1 MQSDK
6 RKYLVIINPH
16 SGTTK
21 KTNIPEL
28 TNNFLSEG
36 GERELYFVYTN
47 GEGHA
52 RRIIEDIAGRGFDA
66 VIGVGGDGTINE
78 VADAVR
84 TTDMTMGIIP
94 MGSGN
99 GLARSLDIP
108 MNPEGA
114 LAVIRRGYVKQID
127 CCEAGGVPFFV
138 TFGVGFDAQVTASYD
153 QKSFRGPLSY
163 VLSTVDQLIKHKPLP
178 YRLHLNG
185 EVIEQ
190 RAFLVTCA
198 NADQYGNNA
207 IIAPD
212 AELDDG
218 LFDVVVIRD
227 LSLLT
232 APHVAISLFT
242 KRIDNNASI
251 DIYRTNHLII
261 ERDSDGLAQADG
273 ELLELGRRIEVT
285 IQKQQLSILSPCPKD

>member
-1 MQSDK
+1 MKGAK
-6 RKYLVIINPH
+6 RKYLTIINPH
-16 SGTTK
+16 SGTSR
-21 KTNIPEL
+21 KTSIPEL
-28 TNNFLSEG
+28 AYNILSENG
-36 GERELYFVYTN
+36 SELYFVYTN
-47 GEGHA
+47 EQGHVA
-52 RRIIEDIAGRGFDA
+52 QIIDDVATQGFDV

-84 TTDMTMGIIP
+84 PTDMTMGIIP

-108 MNPEGA
+108 MDPEAA
-114 LAVIRRGYVKQID
+114 LEVIRKGYIKRID
-127 CCEAGGVPFFV
+127 CCEANGVPFFV

-163 VLSTVDQLIKHKPLP
+163 VLSTVDQFIKHKSSL

-190 RAFLVTCA
+190 KAFLVTCA

-207 IIAPD
+207 IIAPE

-218 LFDVVVIRD
+218 LFDVVVIRNM
-227 LSLLT
+227 SLLK
-232 APHVAISLFT
+232 APQVAINLFT
-242 KRIDNNASI
+242 KNINESASI
-251 DIYRTNHLII
+251 DIYRTDHLVI
-261 ERDSDGLAQADG
+261 EREEEDYAQVDG
-273 ELLELGRRIEVT
+273 ELLELGRRIEIT
-285 IQKQQLSILSPCPKD
+285 IQKQQLPILVPLPKS

>member
-1 MQSDK
+1 MKGVK
-6 RKYLVIINPH
+6 RKYLTIINPH
-16 SGTTK
+16 SGTSR
-21 KTNIPEL
+21 KTSIPEL
-28 TNNFLSEG
+28 AYNILSENG
-36 GERELYFVYTN
+36 SELYFVYTN
-47 GEGHA
+47 EQGHVA
-52 RRIIEDIAGRGFDA
+52 QIIDDVATQGFDV

-84 TTDMTMGIIP
+84 PTDMTMGIIP

-108 MNPEGA
+108 MDPEGA
-114 LAVIRRGYVKQID
+114 LEVIRKGYVKRID
-127 CCEAGGVPFFV
+127 CCEANGVPFFV

-163 VLSTVDQLIKHKPLP
+163 IISTVDQFIKHKSSL

-190 RAFLVTCA
+190 KAFLVTCA

-207 IIAPD
+207 IIAPE

-218 LFDVVVIRD
+218 LFDVVVIRNM
-227 LSLLT
+227 SLLK
-232 APHVAISLFT
+232 APQVAINLFT
-242 KRIDNNASI
+242 KNINESASI
-251 DIYRTNHLII
+251 DIYRTDHLII
-261 ERDSDGLAQADG
+261 EREEADYAQVDG
-273 ELLELGRRIEVT
+273 ELLELGRRIEIT
-285 IQKQQLSILSPCPKD
+285 IQKQQLPILVPLPRS

>member
-1 MQSDK
+1 MKGAK
-6 RKYLVIINPH
+6 RKYLTIINPH
-16 SGTTK
+16 SGTSR
-21 KTNIPEL
+21 KTSIPEL
-28 TNNFLSEG
+28 AYNILSENG
-36 GERELYFVYTN
+36 SELYFVYTN
-47 GEGHA
+47 EQGHVA
-52 RRIIEDIAGRGFDA
+52 QIIDDVATQGFDV

-84 TTDMTMGIIP
+84 PTDMTMGIIP

-108 MNPEGA
+108 MDPEAA
-114 LAVIRRGYVKQID
+114 LEVIRKGYIKRID
-127 CCEAGGVPFFV
+127 CCEANGFPFFV

-163 VLSTVDQLIKHKPLP
+163 VLSTVDQFIKHKSSL

-190 RAFLVTCA
+190 KAFLVTCA

-207 IIAPD
+207 IIAPE

-218 LFDVVVIRD
+218 LFDVVVIRNM
-227 LSLLT
+227 SLLK
-232 APHVAISLFT
+232 APQVAINLFT
-242 KRIDNNASI
+242 KNINESASI
-251 DIYRTNHLII
+251 DIYRTDHLVI
-261 ERDSDGLAQADG
+261 EREEEDYAQVDG
-273 ELLELGRRIEVT
+273 ELLELGRRIEIT
-285 IQKQQLSILSPCPKD
+285 IQKQQLPILVPLPKS

>member
-1 MQSDK
+1 MKGAK
-6 RKYLVIINPH
+6 RKYLTIINPH
-16 SGTTK
+16 SGTSR
-21 KTNIPEL
+21 KTSIPEL
-28 TNNFLSEG
+28 AYNILSENG
-36 GERELYFVYTN
+36 SELYFVYTN
-47 GEGHA
+47 EQGHVA
-52 RRIIEDIAGRGFDA
+52 QIIDDVATQGFDV

-84 TTDMTMGIIP
+84 STDMTMGIIP

-108 MNPEGA
+108 MDPEGA
-114 LAVIRRGYVKQID
+114 LEVIRKGYVKRID
-127 CCEAGGVPFFV
+127 CCEANGVPFFV

-163 VLSTVDQLIKHKPLP
+163 IISTVDQFIKHKSSL

-190 RAFLVTCA
+190 KAFLVTCA

-207 IIAPD
+207 IIAPE

-218 LFDVVVIRD
+218 LFDVVVIRNM
-227 LSLLT
+227 SLLK
-232 APHVAISLFT
+232 APQVAINLFT
-242 KRIDNNASI
+242 KNINESASI
-251 DIYRTNHLII
+251 DIYRTDHLII
-261 ERDSDGLAQADG
+261 EREEADYAQVDG
-273 ELLELGRRIEVT
+273 ELLELGRRIEIT
-285 IQKQQLSILSPCPKD
+285 IQKQQLPILVPLPRS

>member
-1 MQSDK
+1 MKGVK
-6 RKYLVIINPH
+6 RKYLTIINPN
-16 SGTTK
+16 SGTSR
-21 KTNIPEL
+21 KTSIPEL
-28 TNNFLSEG
+28 AYNILSENG
-36 GERELYFVYTN
+36 SELYFVYTN
-47 GEGHA
+47 EQGHVA
-52 RRIIEDIAGRGFDA
+52 QIIDDVATQGFDV

-84 TTDMTMGIIP
+84 PTDMTMGIIP

-108 MNPEGA
+108 MDPEAA
-114 LAVIRRGYVKQID
+114 LEVIRKGYIKRID
-127 CCEAGGVPFFV
+127 CCEANGVPFFV

-163 VLSTVDQLIKHKPLP
+163 VLSTVDQFIKHKSSL

-190 RAFLVTCA
+190 KAFLVTCA

-207 IIAPD
+207 IIAPE

-218 LFDVVVIRD
+218 LFDVVVIRNM
-227 LSLLT
+227 SLLK
-232 APHVAISLFT
+232 APQVAINLFT
-242 KRIDNNASI
+242 KNINESASI
-251 DIYRTNHLII
+251 DIYRTDHLII
-261 ERDSDGLAQADG
+261 EREDADYAQVDG
-273 ELLELGRRIEVT
+273 ELLELGRRIEIT
-285 IQKQQLSILSPCPKD
+285 IQKQQLPILVPLPKS

>member
-1 MQSDK
+1 MKGAK
-6 RKYLVIINPH
+6 RKYLTIINPN
-16 SGTTK
+16 SGTSR
-21 KTNIPEL
+21 KTSIPEL
-28 TNNFLSEG
+28 AYNILSENG
-36 GERELYFVYTN
+36 SELYFVYTN
-47 GEGHA
+47 EQGHVA
-52 RRIIEDIAGRGFDA
+52 QIIDDVAGQGFDV

-84 TTDMTMGIIP
+84 PTDMTMGIIP

-108 MNPEGA
+108 MDPEAA
-114 LAVIRRGYVKQID
+114 LEVIRKGYIKRID
-127 CCEAGGVPFFV
+127 CCEANGVPFFV

-163 VLSTVDQLIKHKPLP
+163 VLSTVDQFIKHKSSL

-190 RAFLVTCA
+190 KAFLVTCA

-207 IIAPD
+207 IIAPE

-218 LFDVVVIRD
+218 LFDVVVIRNM
-227 LSLLT
+227 SLLK
-232 APHVAISLFT
+232 APQVAINLFT
-242 KRIDNNASI
+242 KNINESASI
-251 DIYRTNHLII
+251 DIYRTDHLVI
-261 ERDSDGLAQADG
+261 EREEEDYAQVDG
-273 ELLELGRRIEVT
+273 ELLELGRRIEIT
-285 IQKQQLSILSPCPKD
+285 IQKQQLPILVPLPKS

>member
-1 MQSDK
+1 MKGSK
-6 RKYLVIINPH
+6 RKYLTIINPN
-16 SGTTK
+16 SGTSR
-21 KTNIPEL
+21 KTSIPEL
-28 TNNFLSEG
+28 AYNILSENG
-36 GERELYFVYTN
+36 SELYFVYTN
-47 GEGHA
+47 EQGHVA
-52 RRIIEDIAGRGFDA
+52 QIIDDVAGQGFDV

-84 TTDMTMGIIP
+84 PTDMTMGIIP

-108 MNPEGA
+108 MDPEAA
-114 LAVIRRGYVKQID
+114 LEVIRKGYIKRID
-127 CCEAGGVPFFV
+127 CCEANGVPFFV

-163 VLSTVDQLIKHKPLP
+163 VLSTVDQFIKHKSSL

-190 RAFLVTCA
+190 KAFLVTCA

-207 IIAPD
+207 IIAPE

-218 LFDVVVIRD
+218 LFDVVVIRNM
-227 LSLLT
+227 SLLK
-232 APHVAISLFT
+232 APQVAINLFT
-242 KRIDNNASI
+242 KNINESASI
-251 DIYRTNHLII
+251 DIYRTDHLII
-261 ERDSDGLAQADG
+261 ERENADYAQVDG
-273 ELLELGRRIEVT
+273 ELLELGRRIEIT
-285 IQKQQLSILSPCPKD
+285 IQKQQLPILVPLPKS

>member
-1 MQSDK
+1 MKGAK
-6 RKYLVIINPH
+6 RKYLTIINPH
-16 SGTTK
+16 SGTSR
-21 KTNIPEL
+21 KTSIPEL
-28 TNNFLSEG
+28 AYNILSENG
-36 GERELYFVYTN
+36 SELYFVYTN
-47 GEGHA
+47 EQGHVA
-52 RRIIEDIAGRGFDA
+52 QIIDDVAGQGFDV

-84 TTDMTMGIIP
+84 PTDMTMGIIP

-108 MNPEGA
+108 MDPEAA
-114 LAVIRRGYVKQID
+114 LEVIRKGYIKRID
-127 CCEAGGVPFFV
+127 CCEANGVPFFV

-163 VLSTVDQLIKHKPLP
+163 VLSTVDQFIKHKSSL

-190 RAFLVTCA
+190 KAFLVTCA

-207 IIAPD
+207 IIAPE

-218 LFDVVVIRD
+218 LFDVVVIRNM
-227 LSLLT
+227 SLLK
-232 APHVAISLFT
+232 APQVAIKLFT
-242 KRIDNNASI
+242 KNINESASI
-251 DIYRTNHLII
+251 DIYRTDHLVI
-261 ERDSDGLAQADG
+261 EREEEDYAQVDG
-273 ELLELGRRIEVT
+273 ELLELGRRIEIT
-285 IQKQQLSILSPCPKD
+285 IQKQQLPILVPLPKS

>member
-1 MQSDK
+1 MKGAK
-6 RKYLVIINPH
+6 RKYLTIINPH
-16 SGTTK
+16 SGTSR

-28 TNNFLSEG
+28 AYNILSESDS
-36 GERELYFVYTN
+36 ELYFVYTN
-47 GEGHA
+47 DQGHVA
-52 RRIIEDIAGRGFDA
+52 QIIDDVVGQGFDV

-84 TTDMTMGIIP
+84 PTSMTMGVIP

-108 MNPEGA
+108 MDPEAA
-114 LAVIRRGYVKQID
+114 LEVIRRGYVKRID
-127 CCEAGGVPFFV
+127 CCEANGVPFFV

-163 VLSTVDQLIKHKPLP
+163 VLSTVDQFIKHKSSL

-190 RAFLVTCA
+190 KAFLVTCA

-207 IIAPD
+207 IIAPE

-218 LFDVVVIRD
+218 LFDVVVIRNM
-227 LSLLT
+227 SLLK
-232 APHVAISLFT
+232 APQVAINLFT
-242 KRIDNNASI
+242 KNINESASI
-251 DIYRTNHLII
+251 DIYRTDHLII
-261 ERDSDGLAQADG
+261 EREEADYAQVDG
-273 ELLELGRRIEVT
+273 ELLELGRRIEIT
-285 IQKQQLSILSPCPKD
+285 IQKQQLPILVPLPRS

>member
-1 MQSDK
+1 MKGAK
-6 RKYLVIINPH
+6 RKYLTIINQH
-16 SGTTK
+16 SGTSR
-21 KTNIPEL
+21 KTSIPEL
-28 TNNFLSEG
+28 AYNILSENG
-36 GERELYFVYTN
+36 SELYFVYTN
-47 GEGHA
+47 EQGHVA
-52 RRIIEDIAGRGFDA
+52 QIIDDVATQGFDV

-84 TTDMTMGIIP
+84 PTDMAMGIIP

-108 MNPEGA
+108 MDPEGA
-114 LAVIRRGYVKQID
+114 LEVIRKGYVKRID
-127 CCEAGGVPFFV
+127 CCEANGVPFFV

-163 VLSTVDQLIKHKPLP
+163 IISTVDQFIKHKSSL

-190 RAFLVTCA
+190 KAFLVTCA

-207 IIAPD
+207 IIAPE

-218 LFDVVVIRD
+218 LFDVVVIRNM
-227 LSLLT
+227 SLLK
-232 APHVAISLFT
+232 APQVAINLFT
-242 KRIDNNASI
+242 KNINESASI
-251 DIYRTNHLII
+251 DIYRTDHLII
-261 ERDSDGLAQADG
+261 EREEADYAQVDG
-273 ELLELGRRIEVT
+273 ELLELGRRIEIT
-285 IQKQQLSILSPCPKD
+285 IQKQQLPILVPLLKS

>member
-1 MQSDK
+1 MKGAK
-6 RKYLVIINPH
+6 RKYLTIINPN
-16 SGTTK
+16 SGTSR
-21 KTNIPEL
+21 KTSIPEL
-28 TNNFLSEG
+28 AYNILSENG
-36 GERELYFVYTN
+36 SELYFVYTN
-47 GEGHA
+47 EQGHVA
-52 RRIIEDIAGRGFDA
+52 QIIDDVATQGFDV

-84 TTDMTMGIIP
+84 PTDMTMGIIP

-108 MNPEGA
+108 MDPEAA
-114 LAVIRRGYVKQID
+114 LEVIRKGYIKRID
-127 CCEAGGVPFFV
+127 CCEANGVPFFV

-163 VLSTVDQLIKHKPLP
+163 VLSTVDQFIKHKSSL

-190 RAFLVTCA
+190 KAFLVTCA

-207 IIAPD
+207 IIAPE

-218 LFDVVVIRD
+218 LFDVVVIRNM
-227 LSLLT
+227 SLLK
-232 APHVAISLFT
+232 APQVAINLFT
-242 KRIDNNASI
+242 KNINESASI
-251 DIYRTNHLII
+251 DIYRTDHLII
-261 ERDSDGLAQADG
+261 EREEADYAQVDG
-273 ELLELGRRIEVT
+273 ELLELGRRIEIT
-285 IQKQQLSILSPCPKD
+285 IQKQQLPILVPLPKS

>member
-1 MQSDK
+1 MKGSK
-6 RKYLVIINPH
+6 RKYLTIINPN
-16 SGTTK
+16 SGTSR
-21 KTNIPEL
+21 KTSIPEL
-28 TNNFLSEG
+28 AYNILSENG
-36 GERELYFVYTN
+36 SELYFVYTN
-47 GEGHA
+47 EQGHVA
-52 RRIIEDIAGRGFDA
+52 QIIDDVAGQGFDV

-84 TTDMTMGIIP
+84 PTDMTMGIIP

-108 MNPEGA
+108 MDPEAA
-114 LAVIRRGYVKQID
+114 LEVIRKGYIKRID
-127 CCEAGGVPFFV
+127 CCEANGIPFFV

-163 VLSTVDQLIKHKPLP
+163 VLSTVDQFIKHKSSL

-190 RAFLVTCA
+190 KAFLVTCA

-207 IIAPD
+207 IIAPE

-218 LFDVVVIRD
+218 LFDVVVIRNM
-227 LSLLT
+227 SLLK
-232 APHVAISLFT
+232 APQVAINLFT
-242 KRIDNNASI
+242 KNINESASI
-251 DIYRTNHLII
+251 DIYRTDHLVI
-261 ERDSDGLAQADG
+261 EREEEDYAQVDG
-273 ELLELGRRIEVT
+273 ELLELGRRIEIT
-285 IQKQQLSILSPCPKD
+285 IQKQQLPILVPLPKS

>member
-1 MQSDK
+1 MKGAK
-6 RKYLVIINPH
+6 RKYLTIINPH
-16 SGTTK
+16 SGTSR
-21 KTNIPEL
+21 KTSIPEL
-28 TNNFLSEG
+28 AYNILSDNG
-36 GERELYFVYTN
+36 SELYFVYTN
-47 GEGHA
+47 EQGHVA
-52 RRIIEDIAGRGFDA
+52 QIIDDVASQGFDV

-84 TTDMTMGIIP
+84 PTDMTMGIIP

-108 MNPEGA
+108 MDPEAA
-114 LAVIRRGYVKQID
+114 LEVIRKGYIKRID
-127 CCEAGGVPFFV
+127 CCEANGFPFFV

-163 VLSTVDQLIKHKPLP
+163 VLSTVDQFIKHKSSL

-190 RAFLVTCA
+190 KAFLVTCA

-207 IIAPD
+207 IIAPE

-218 LFDVVVIRD
+218 LFDVVVIRNM
-227 LSLLT
+227 SLLK
-232 APHVAISLFT
+232 APQVAINLFT
-242 KRIDNNASI
+242 KNINESASI
-251 DIYRTNHLII
+251 DIYRTDHLVI
-261 ERDSDGLAQADG
+261 EREEKDYAQVDG
-273 ELLELGRRIEVT
+273 ELLELGRRIEIT
-285 IQKQQLSILSPCPKD
+285 IQKQQLPILVPLPKS

>member
-1 MQSDK
+1 MKGAK
-6 RKYLVIINPH
+6 RKYLTIINPH
-16 SGTTK
+16 SGTGR
-21 KTNIPEL
+21 KTSIPEL
-28 TNNFLSEG
+28 AYNILSENG
-36 GERELYFVYTN
+36 SELYFVYTN
-47 GEGHA
+47 EQGHVA
-52 RRIIEDIAGRGFDA
+52 QIIDDVATQGFDV

-84 TTDMTMGIIP
+84 PTDMTMGIIP

-108 MNPEGA
+108 MDPEAA
-114 LAVIRRGYVKQID
+114 LEVIRKGYIKRID
-127 CCEAGGVPFFV
+127 CCEANGFPFFV

-163 VLSTVDQLIKHKPLP
+163 VLSTVDQFIKHKSSL

-190 RAFLVTCA
+190 KAFLVTCA

-207 IIAPD
+207 IIAPE

-218 LFDVVVIRD
+218 LFDVVVIRNM
-227 LSLLT
+227 SLLK
-232 APHVAISLFT
+232 APQVAINLFT
-242 KRIDNNASI
+242 KNINESASI
-251 DIYRTNHLII
+251 DIYRTDHLVI
-261 ERDSDGLAQADG
+261 EREEKDYAQVDG
-273 ELLELGRRIEVT
+273 ELLELGCRIEIT
-285 IQKQQLSILSPCPKD
+285 IQKQQLPILVPLPKS

>member
-1 MQSDK
+1 MKGVK
-6 RKYLVIINPH
+6 RKYLTIINPH
-16 SGTTK
+16 SGTSR
-21 KTNIPEL
+21 KTSIPEL
-28 TNNFLSEG
+28 AYNILSENG
-36 GERELYFVYTN
+36 SELYFVYTN
-47 GEGHA
+47 EQGHVA
-52 RRIIEDIAGRGFDA
+52 QIIDDVATQGFDV

-84 TTDMTMGIIP
+84 PTDMAMGIIP

-108 MNPEGA
+108 MDPEGA
-114 LAVIRRGYVKQID
+114 LEVIRKGYVKRID
-127 CCEAGGVPFFV
+127 CCEANGIPFFV

-163 VLSTVDQLIKHKPLP
+163 IISTVDQFIKHKSSL

-190 RAFLVTCA
+190 KAFLVTCA

-207 IIAPD
+207 IIAPE

-218 LFDVVVIRD
+218 LFDVVVIRNM
-227 LSLLT
+227 SLLK
-232 APHVAISLFT
+232 APQVAINLFT
-242 KRIDNNASI
+242 KNINESASI
-251 DIYRTNHLII
+251 DIYRTDYLII
-261 ERDSDGLAQADG
+261 EREEADYAQVDG
-273 ELLELGRRIEVT
+273 ELLELGRRIEIT
-285 IQKQQLSILSPCPKD
+285 IQKQQLPILVPLLKS

>member
-1 MQSDK
+1 MKGAK
-6 RKYLVIINPH
+6 RKYLTIINPN
-16 SGTTK
+16 SGTSR
-21 KTNIPEL
+21 KTSIPEL
-28 TNNFLSEG
+28 AYNILSENG
-36 GERELYFVYTN
+36 SELYFVYTN
-47 GEGHA
+47 EQGHVA
-52 RRIIEDIAGRGFDA
+52 QIIDDVATQGFDV

-84 TTDMTMGIIP
+84 PTDMTMGIIP

-108 MNPEGA
+108 MDPEAA
-114 LAVIRRGYVKQID
+114 LEVIRKGYIKRID
-127 CCEAGGVPFFV
+127 CCEANGVPFFV

-163 VLSTVDQLIKHKPLP
+163 VLSTVDQFIKHKSSL

-190 RAFLVTCA
+190 KAFLVTCA

-207 IIAPD
+207 IIAPE

-218 LFDVVVIRD
+218 LFDVVVIRNM
-227 LSLLT
+227 SLLK
-232 APHVAISLFT
+232 APQVAINLFT
-242 KRIDNNASI
+242 KNINESASI
-251 DIYRTNHLII
+251 DIYRTDHLII
-261 ERDSDGLAQADG
+261 EREEADYAQVDG
-273 ELLELGRRIEVT
+273 ELLELGRRIEIS
-285 IQKQQLSILSPCPKD
+285 IQKQQLPILVPLPKS

>member
-1 MQSDK
+1 MKGAK
-6 RKYLVIINPH
+6 RKYLTIINPN
-16 SGTTK
+16 SGTSR
-21 KTNIPEL
+21 KTSIPEL
-28 TNNFLSEG
+28 AYNILSENG
-36 GERELYFVYTN
+36 SELYFVYTN
-47 GEGHA
+47 EQGHVA
-52 RRIIEDIAGRGFDA
+52 QIIDDVAGQGFDV

-84 TTDMTMGIIP
+84 PTDMTMGIIP

-108 MNPEGA
+108 MDPEAA
-114 LAVIRRGYVKQID
+114 LEVIRKGYIKRID
-127 CCEAGGVPFFV
+127 CCEANGVPFFV

-163 VLSTVDQLIKHKPLP
+163 VLSTVDQFIKHKSSL

-190 RAFLVTCA
+190 KAFLVTCA

-207 IIAPD
+207 IIAPE

-218 LFDVVVIRD
+218 LFDVVVIRNM
-227 LSLLT
+227 SLLK
-232 APHVAISLFT
+232 APQVAINLFT
-242 KRIDNNASI
+242 KNINESASI
-251 DIYRTNHLII
+251 DIYRTDHLII
-261 ERDSDGLAQADG
+261 EREDADYAQVDG
-273 ELLELGRRIEVT
+273 ELLELGRRIEIT
-285 IQKQQLSILSPCPKD
+285 IQKQQLPILVPLPKS

>member
-1 MQSDK
+1 MKGAK
-6 RKYLVIINPH
+6 RKYLTIINPN
-16 SGTTK
+16 SGTSR
-21 KTNIPEL
+21 KTSIPEL
-28 TNNFLSEG
+28 AYNILSENG
-36 GERELYFVYTN
+36 SELYFVYTN
-47 GEGHA
+47 EQGHVA
-52 RRIIEDIAGRGFDA
+52 QIIDDVATQGFDV

-84 TTDMTMGIIP
+84 PTDMTMGIIP

-108 MNPEGA
+108 MDPEAA
-114 LAVIRRGYVKQID
+114 LEVIRKGYIKRID
-127 CCEAGGVPFFV
+127 CCEANGVPFFV

-163 VLSTVDQLIKHKPLP
+163 VLSTVDQFIKHKSSL

-190 RAFLVTCA
+190 KAFLLTCA

-207 IIAPD
+207 IIAPE

-218 LFDVVVIRD
+218 LFDVVVIRNM
-227 LSLLT
+227 SLLK
-232 APHVAISLFT
+232 APQVAINLFT
-242 KRIDNNASI
+242 KNINESASI
-251 DIYRTNHLII
+251 DIYRTDHLII
-261 ERDSDGLAQADG
+261 EREEADYAQVDG
-273 ELLELGRRIEVT
+273 ELLELGRRIEIS
-285 IQKQQLSILSPCPKD
+285 IQKQQLPILVPLPKS

>member
-1 MQSDK
+1 MKGAK
-6 RKYLVIINPH
+6 RKYLTIINPN
-16 SGTTK
+16 SGTSR
-21 KTNIPEL
+21 KTSIPEL
-28 TNNFLSEG
+28 AYNILSENG
-36 GERELYFVYTN
+36 SELYFVYTN
-47 GEGHA
+47 EQGHVA
-52 RRIIEDIAGRGFDA
+52 QIIDDVAGQGFDV

-84 TTDMTMGIIP
+84 PTDMTMGIIP

-108 MNPEGA
+108 MDPEAA
-114 LAVIRRGYVKQID
+114 LEVIRKGYIKRID
-127 CCEAGGVPFFV
+127 CCEANGVPFFV

-163 VLSTVDQLIKHKPLP
+163 VLSTVDQFIKHKSSL

-190 RAFLVTCA
+190 KAFLVTCA

-207 IIAPD
+207 IIAPE

-218 LFDVVVIRD
+218 LFDVVVIRNM
-227 LSLLT
+227 SLLK
-232 APHVAISLFT
+232 APQVAINLFT
-242 KRIDNNASI
+242 KNINESASI
-251 DIYRTNHLII
+251 DIYRTDHLII
-261 ERDSDGLAQADG
+261 EREEADYAQVDG
-273 ELLELGRRIEVT
+273 ELLELGRRIEIS
-285 IQKQQLSILSPCPKD
+285 IQKQQLPILVPLPKS

>member
-1 MQSDK
+1 MKGAK
-6 RKYLVIINPH
+6 RKYLTIINPH
-16 SGTTK
+16 SGTSR
-21 KTNIPEL
+21 KTSIPEL
-28 TNNFLSEG
+28 AYNILSENDS
-36 GERELYFVYTN
+36 ELYFVYTN
-47 GEGHA
+47 EQGHVA
-52 RRIIEDIAGRGFDA
+52 QIIDDVATQGFDV

-84 TTDMTMGIIP
+84 PTDMTMGIIP

-108 MNPEGA
+108 MDSEAA
-114 LAVIRRGYVKQID
+114 LEVIRKGYIKRID
-127 CCEAGGVPFFV
+127 CCEANGFPFFV

-163 VLSTVDQLIKHKPLP
+163 VLSTVDQFIKHKSSL

-190 RAFLVTCA
+190 KAFLVTCA

-207 IIAPD
+207 IIAPE

-218 LFDVVVIRD
+218 LFDVVVIRNM
-227 LSLLT
+227 SLLK
-232 APHVAISLFT
+232 APQVAINLFT
-242 KRIDNNASI
+242 KNINESASI
-251 DIYRTNHLII
+251 DIYRTDHLVI
-261 ERDSDGLAQADG
+261 EREEEDYAQVDG
-273 ELLELGRRIEVT
+273 ELLELGRRIEIT
-285 IQKQQLSILSPCPKD
+285 IQKQQLPILVPLPKS

>member
-1 MQSDK
+1 MKGAK
-6 RKYLVIINPH
+6 RKYLTIINPN
-16 SGTTK
+16 SGTSR
-21 KTNIPEL
+21 KTSIPEL
-28 TNNFLSEG
+28 AYNILSENG
-36 GERELYFVYTN
+36 SELYFVYTN
-47 GEGHA
+47 EQGHVA
-52 RRIIEDIAGRGFDA
+52 QIIDDVATQGFDV

-84 TTDMTMGIIP
+84 PTDMTMGIIP

-108 MNPEGA
+108 MDPEAA
-114 LAVIRRGYVKQID
+114 LEVIRKGYIKRID
-127 CCEAGGVPFFV
+127 CCEANGVPFFV

-163 VLSTVDQLIKHKPLP
+163 VLSTVDQFIKHKSSL

-190 RAFLVTCA
+190 KAFLVTCA

-207 IIAPD
+207 IIAPE

-218 LFDVVVIRD
+218 LFDVVVIRNM
-227 LSLLT
+227 SLLK
-232 APHVAISLFT
+232 APQVAINLFT
-242 KRIDNNASI
+242 KNINESASI
-251 DIYRTNHLII
+251 DIYRTDHLVI
-261 ERDSDGLAQADG
+261 EREEEDYAQVDG
-273 ELLELGRRIEVT
+273 ELLELGRRIEIS
-285 IQKQQLSILSPCPKD
+285 IQKQQLPILVPLPKS

>member
-1 MQSDK
+1 MKGAK
-6 RKYLVIINPH
+6 RKYLTIINPH
-16 SGTTK
+16 SGTSR
-21 KTNIPEL
+21 KTSIPEL
-28 TNNFLSEG
+28 AYNILSENG
-36 GERELYFVYTN
+36 SELYFVYTN
-47 GEGHA
+47 EQGHVA
-52 RRIIEDIAGRGFDA
+52 QIIDDVAGQGFDV

-84 TTDMTMGIIP
+84 STDMTMGIIP

-108 MNPEGA
+108 MDPEAA
-114 LAVIRRGYVKQID
+114 LEVIRKGYIKRID
-127 CCEAGGVPFFV
+127 CCEANGFPFFV

-163 VLSTVDQLIKHKPLP
+163 VLSTVDQFIKHKSSL

-190 RAFLVTCA
+190 KAFLVTCA

-207 IIAPD
+207 IIAPE

-218 LFDVVVIRD
+218 LFDVVVIRNM
-227 LSLLT
+227 SLLK
-232 APHVAISLFT
+232 APQVAINLFT
-242 KRIDNNASI
+242 KNINESASI
-251 DIYRTNHLII
+251 DIYRTDHLVI
-261 ERDSDGLAQADG
+261 EREEEDYAQVDG
-273 ELLELGRRIEVT
+273 ELLELGRRIEIT
-285 IQKQQLSILSPCPKD
+285 IQKQQLPILVPLPKS

>member
-1 MQSDK
+1 MKGAK
-6 RKYLVIINPH
+6 RKYLTIINPN
-16 SGTTK
+16 SGTSR
-21 KTNIPEL
+21 KTSILELAYNI
-28 TNNFLSEG
+28 LSENG
-36 GERELYFVYTN
+36 SELYFVYTN
-47 GEGHA
+47 EQGHVA
-52 RRIIEDIAGRGFDA
+52 QIIDDVATQGFDV

-84 TTDMTMGIIP
+84 PTDMTMGIIP

-108 MNPEGA
+108 MDPEAA
-114 LAVIRRGYVKQID
+114 LEVIRKGYIKRID
-127 CCEAGGVPFFV
+127 CCEANGVPFFV

-163 VLSTVDQLIKHKPLP
+163 VLSTVDQFIKHKSSL

-190 RAFLVTCA
+190 KAFLVTCA

-207 IIAPD
+207 IIAPE

-218 LFDVVVIRD
+218 LFDVVVIRNM
-227 LSLLT
+227 SLLK
-232 APHVAISLFT
+232 APQVAINLFT
-242 KRIDNNASI
+242 KNINESASI
-251 DIYRTNHLII
+251 DIYRTDHLII
-261 ERDSDGLAQADG
+261 EREEADYAQVDG
-273 ELLELGRRIEVT
+273 ELLELGRRIEIT
-285 IQKQQLSILSPCPKD
+285 IQKQQLPILVPLPKS

>member
-1 MQSDK
+1 MKGAK
-6 RKYLVIINPH
+6 RKYLTIINPH
-16 SGTTK
+16 SGTSR
-21 KTNIPEL
+21 KTSIPEL
-28 TNNFLSEG
+28 AYNILSENG
-36 GERELYFVYTN
+36 SELYFVYTN
-47 GEGHA
+47 EQGHVA
-52 RRIIEDIAGRGFDA
+52 QIIDDVAGQGFGV

-84 TTDMTMGIIP
+84 PTDMTMGIIP

-108 MNPEGA
+108 MDPEAA
-114 LAVIRRGYVKQID
+114 LEVIRKGYIKRID
-127 CCEAGGVPFFV
+127 CCEANGVPFFV

-163 VLSTVDQLIKHKPLP
+163 VLSTVDQFIKHKSSL

-190 RAFLVTCA
+190 KAFLVTCA

-207 IIAPD
+207 IIAPE

-218 LFDVVVIRD
+218 LFDVVVIRNM
-227 LSLLT
+227 SLLK
-232 APHVAISLFT
+232 APQVAINLFT
-242 KRIDNNASI
+242 KNINESASI
-251 DIYRTNHLII
+251 DIYRTDHLVI
-261 ERDSDGLAQADG
+261 EREEEDYAQVDG
-273 ELLELGRRIEVT
+273 ELLELGRRIEIS
-285 IQKQQLSILSPCPKD
+285 IQKQQLPILVPLPKS